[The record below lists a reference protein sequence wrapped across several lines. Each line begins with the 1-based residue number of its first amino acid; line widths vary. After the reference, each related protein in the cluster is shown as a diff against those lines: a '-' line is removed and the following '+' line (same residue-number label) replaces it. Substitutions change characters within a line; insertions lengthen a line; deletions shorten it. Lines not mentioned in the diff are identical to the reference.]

1 MSDGLNDLTWDSAGT
16 VVNIVLGITR
26 IPFQEFA
33 PGDME
38 IKIDKPATIGEGLA
52 RKRTIGRGELADF
65 DGKILATD
73 YRDIFLPRTGAHGG
87 TLIRFPI
94 HVVIFHPS
102 IKGSLAILLDVCR
115 MVKVGGPKLD
125 GTEKA
130 LMYDV
135 KFSAMRR
142 YDRDASGNW
151 HGLAYEPRRASSE
164 ARAIMRF

>member
-1 MSDGLNDLTWDSAGT
+1 MALSDLTWDSAGT
-16 VVNIVLGITR
+16 EVNIVLGITR
-26 IPFQEFA
+26 IPFQEFN

-38 IKIDKPATIGEGLA
+38 IKIDKPATVGESLA

-73 YRDIFLPRTGAHGG
+73 YRDIFLPRTGLHGG

-94 HVVIFHPS
+94 HVVIKHPNIS
-102 IKGSLAILLDVCR
+102 GSLAILLDQSR
-115 MVKVGGPKLD
+115 MIKVGGPKLD
-125 GTEKA
+125 GSEKA

-142 YDRDASGNW
+142 YDRDAAGVW
-151 HGLAYEPRRASSE
+151 HSLAYDPRRASSE
-164 ARAIMRF
+164 ARAIMKF